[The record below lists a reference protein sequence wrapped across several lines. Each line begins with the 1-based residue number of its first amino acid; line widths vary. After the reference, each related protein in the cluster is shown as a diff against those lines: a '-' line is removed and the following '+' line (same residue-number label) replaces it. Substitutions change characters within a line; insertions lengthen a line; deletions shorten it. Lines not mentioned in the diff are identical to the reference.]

1 MCSDWDGSERNLKG
15 AVWRRALPDFEEYR
29 QYESPSVISL
39 GEEVL
44 RSSLSCRTGEGAGAA
59 QKGHL
64 AGGGGREAESSS
76 LAKVGGRGVA
86 TRGAD
91 PRATWPPLKCR
102 RVEAEKS
109 SKQGATKQ
117 WVSEGN
123 RRPPRPTSSSTG
135 YVRTGGTAR
144 RPRAGSRGSKLA
156 RQIRQEAKSDVE
168 QWVSEGN
175 RRPHLS
181 VVLVGDNPGSHSYVL
196 NKTKAAADVG
206 ISSETILKPAD
217 ISEKQLLELIDKLN
231 NDSNVDGLLVQLPL
245 PEHIDERKVCNAVV
259 PGKDVDGFHVVNV
272 GKMCLDQ
279 RTMLPATPSG
289 VWEIIK
295 RTGIPTL
302 GKNVVVAGRSKN
314 VGMPIAMLL
323 HTDGRHERPGGDA
336 TVTISH
342 RYTPKDQ
349 LRQHTQIA
357 DIVVAA
363 AGIPNLI
370 TADMIKEGAAV
381 IDVGIN
387 RVQDPV
393 TGKPKLVGDVDF
405 EGVKRKASFI
415 TPVPGGVGP
424 MTVAMLMKNTIIAAK
439 KLLTKPAA
447 LGITAP

>member
-1 MCSDWDGSERNLKG
+1 MLVHLSAARHE
-15 AVWRRALPDFEEYR
+15 AV
-29 QYESPSVISL
+29 VIS
-39 GEEVL
+39 
-44 RSSLSCRTGEGAGAA
+44 
-59 QKGHL
+59 
-64 AGGGGREAESSS
+64 GR
-76 LAKVGGRGVA
+76 
-86 TRGAD
+86 
-91 PRATWPPLKCR
+91 
-102 RVEAEKS
+102 
-109 SKQGATKQ
+109 
-117 WVSEGN
+117 
-123 RRPPRPTSSSTG
+123 
-135 YVRTGGTAR
+135 
-144 RPRAGSRGSKLA
+144 KLA

-217 ISEKQLLELIDKLN
+217 ISEKELLELIDKLN

-279 RTMLPATPSG
+279 SAMLPATPSG

-342 RYTPKDQ
+342 RYTPKDK

-387 RVQDPV
+387 RVQDPI

-447 LGITAP
+447 LGLTAP

>member
-1 MCSDWDGSERNLKG
+1 MQFTPIRIQTPSSKVTYR
-15 AVWRRALPDFEEYR
+15 RYRALQGHNTNLCLFFPRLVRHEAV
-29 QYESPSVISL
+29 VIS
-39 GEEVL
+39 
-44 RSSLSCRTGEGAGAA
+44 
-59 QKGHL
+59 
-64 AGGGGREAESSS
+64 GR
-76 LAKVGGRGVA
+76 
-86 TRGAD
+86 
-91 PRATWPPLKCR
+91 
-102 RVEAEKS
+102 
-109 SKQGATKQ
+109 
-117 WVSEGN
+117 
-123 RRPPRPTSSSTG
+123 
-135 YVRTGGTAR
+135 
-144 RPRAGSRGSKLA
+144 KLA

-196 NKTKAAADVG
+196 NKTKAAADVDTLIQGDTLYSFLDQQRDDPQASRYLGEGAAG

-217 ISEKQLLELIDKLN
+217 ISEKELLELIDKLN

-245 PEHIDERKVCNAVV
+245 P
-259 PGKDVDGFHVVNV
+259 
-272 GKMCLDQ
+272 
-279 RTMLPATPSG
+279 
-289 VWEIIK
+289 
-295 RTGIPTL
+295 GIPTL

-342 RYTPKDQ
+342 RYTPKEQ

-393 TGKPKLVGDVDF
+393 TGKPKLVGDVDLKVRTR
-405 EGVKRKASFI
+405 VKRKASFI

-439 KLLTKPAA
+439 KLLPKPAA
-447 LGITAP
+447 LGIAAP